1 MTWLLTLALLSATA
15 AWAGEAEPADTSP
28 DEDSPAMQHWLSG
41 LADARKQALADRKP
55 LLIRA
60 GTSWCPVC
68 RELIA
73 EIEKPEVQKELADWT
88 LVYVDVER
96 SPDEARRLGVTAVP
110 ALRIQTAAGRL
121 VAAKDGRVT
130 AEELMAWLREHL
142 ENAKSTPDGELLE
155 KDKPDLLT
163 VVRLLRHF
171 ADRDPAVRG
180 AAIGR
185 LVPYPN
191 VAGGAVLKALR
202 EGTLATRLAALEL
215 LEQWG
220 APLNGIDPWQPQTI
234 TGERLAAVEDWLDQ
248 IAERVG
254 SEDAAAT
261 DPASP
266 PPELSAQQLADARQQ
281 IERMLRATDSEAGA
295 IRDRL
300 GRLGP
305 SLFEEVRELLKDADT
320 DRDRERLRALRY
332 RLVATDALVLRW
344 PGGLVRLA
352 ATDTAERQRAA
363 EDLAGLATDDDQDLL
378 LELFSDPAPLVREI
392 SLRGLQEIGGQQ
404 STAALVKLLSDP
416 EPNVRAAVLKQL
428 EMNPQ
433 RRMVPKIAEY
443 LKTETDPDLIVH
455 AVRFLRTI
463 GGETAMRGMMELL
476 GHESWQVRAEAA
488 AGLGGGDSSFSIQ
501 SDDFFGRAAVT
512 EELQADAYIALLDL
526 LDDSDAFVVSRAV
539 SGLAEA
545 DLVVAVDP
553 LAQAADRHPDLAAQ
567 IIGILAQG
575 DEMREKAVP
584 HLRRFAHS
592 EKAMIRAAAIRGLVS
607 AAPQAMQK
615 ELLAALDDQD
625 RQVRVAGAEAIFELL
640 ETTRR
645 TAMSNLESGSSGV
658 YYSVQ
663 DSIVDDSPLQTPSES
678 PAGEPDH
685 ASGHVDS
692 AAANDSDDKQA
703 SKWDRWLLAFYDGK
717 FRPRYLDGT
726 VEPLQKMLTA
736 EDADEVMAAAV
747 ALVPLG
753 QSEQALPVLLEAVRA
768 RPAQVAVACR
778 TLPWLVWKERVR
790 IFWLFH
796 EALKSENDF
805 SLLLS
810 AASRV
815 NDMRMAET
823 FWKLLADDK
832 TFDSMVADT
841 EEVLRKA
848 YLGGEYYR
856 YRERPAVQHP
866 SEATEAAKH
875 HIADGTKWQRVVG
888 LLLLLRVAP
897 QEAVEIATPM
907 VDDTSLDPHLR
918 QAAFHVLLAAQTTRE
933 RETTAIAALG
943 HDELFRRKRAL
954 AYLAR
959 GTGELSNL
967 SFEDT
972 DVSLEVGVRGHDEN
986 SAWNGDA
993 GPIVPDPPM
1002 DLKPAYVQSLMDDPD
1017 PAVAAHAGYLI
1028 ALMGDPEGLKPLLRF
1043 WREDEDSEWEV
1054 DRLVYRAIAM
1064 LNDSSQIPVLKEIY
1078 GGLMSYYM
1086 KDFYWTIRIMSGP
1099 EILRFR
1105 KQIRDEVGMDELN

>member
-1 MTWLLTLALLSATA
+1 MECQVTTSRRLTWLLTLALSSATV
-15 AWAGEAEPADTSP
+15 AWAGEAEPTDTSP
-28 DEDSPAMQHWLSG
+28 DKDSPAMQPWLSG
-41 LADARKQALADRKP
+41 LAEARKQTLADRKP

-68 RELIA
+68 RELMA
-73 EIEKPEVQKELADWT
+73 EIEKPDVQQELADWT

-130 AEELMAWLREHL
+130 AEELTAWLREHL
-142 ENAKSTPDGELLE
+142 ENAKSAPDGELLE
-155 KDKPDLLT
+155 KDKPDLLI

-202 EGTLATRLAALEL
+202 EGSLATRLAALEL

-234 TGERLAAVEDWLDQ
+234 TGERLAAVEDWFDQ
-248 IAERVG
+248 IAERVA
-254 SEDAAAT
+254 SEDVVAT

-266 PPELSAQQLADARQQ
+266 PELSAQQFADARQQ
-281 IERMLRATDSEAGA
+281 IERMLRVTDSEAVA

-305 SLFEEVRELLKDADT
+305 SLFEEVRKLLKDAAT
-320 DRDRERLRALRY
+320 DRDRERLRSLRY

-352 ATDTAERQRAA
+352 ATDAAERQRAA
-363 EDLAGLATDDDQDLL
+363 EDLAELATGDDQDLL

-428 EMNPQ
+428 EVNPQ
-433 RRMVPKIAEY
+433 RKMVPKIAEY

-463 GGETAMRGMMELL
+463 GGETAMRSMMELL

-539 SGLAEA
+539 SGLADA
-545 DLVVAVDP
+545 DLVVAVEP
-553 LAQAADRHPDLAAQ
+553 LAQAADRHPDLAEQ

-575 DEMREKAVP
+575 DEMRAKAVP

-592 EKAMIRAAAIRGLVS
+592 KKAMIRAAAIRGLVS

-625 RQVRVAGAEAIFELL
+625 RRVRVAGAEAIFELL

-685 ASGHVDS
+685 APGHKDS
-692 AAANDSDDKQA
+692 AGAKDSDDGQS

-717 FRPRYLDGT
+717 FRPRYLDET

-736 EDADEVMAAAV
+736 EDADEVIAAGV

-753 QSEQALPVLLEAVRA
+753 QSEQALPVLLGAVRA
-768 RPAQVAVACR
+768 QPAQVAAACQI
-778 TLPWLVWKERVR
+778 LPWLVWQERVR
-790 IFWLFH
+790 VF
-796 EALKSENDF
+796 
-805 SLLLS
+805 
-810 AASRV
+810 
-815 NDMRMAET
+815 
-823 FWKLLADDK
+823 
-832 TFDSMVADT
+832 
-841 EEVLRKA
+841 
-848 YLGGEYYR
+848 
-856 YRERPAVQHP
+856 
-866 SEATEAAKH
+866 
-875 HIADGTKWQRVVG
+875 
-888 LLLLLRVAP
+888 
-897 QEAVEIATPM
+897 
-907 VDDTSLDPHLR
+907 
-918 QAAFHVLLAAQTTRE
+918 
-933 RETTAIAALG
+933 
-943 HDELFRRKRAL
+943 
-954 AYLAR
+954 
-959 GTGELSNL
+959 
-967 SFEDT
+967 
-972 DVSLEVGVRGHDEN
+972 
-986 SAWNGDA
+986 
-993 GPIVPDPPM
+993 
-1002 DLKPAYVQSLMDDPD
+1002 
-1017 PAVAAHAGYLI
+1017 
-1028 ALMGDPEGLKPLLRF
+1028 
-1043 WREDEDSEWEV
+1043 
-1054 DRLVYRAIAM
+1054 
-1064 LNDSSQIPVLKEIY
+1064 
-1078 GGLMSYYM
+1078 
-1086 KDFYWTIRIMSGP
+1086 
-1099 EILRFR
+1099 
-1105 KQIRDEVGMDELN
+1105 